1 MNQESSNAA
10 TQRSSNAAK
19 RQSSKAAKKGKEEGT
34 TEGETAATETQTC
47 ASIGTGDIPTE
58 ERSKAERRTSNAEYR
73 SQKGGQFCKRT
84 EWATLLA
91 RERYPD

>member
-1 MNQESSNAA
+1 MQEC
-10 TQRSSNAAK
+10 R
-19 RQSSKAAKKGKEEGT
+19 KAAKTGKEEGT

-47 ASIGTGDIPTE
+47 ASIGMGDIPKQGKE
-58 ERSKAERRTSNAEYR
+58 PNAERRTSNAEYR